1 MCCIMLKLYQEVLI
15 MAYANKN
22 EQMEYQNNYNK
33 QKYDSVRVTVPKGKK
48 DEYMKLADKLG
59 LKLNTLINQLL
70 EDKLNKIR
78 IEPE

>member
-1 MCCIMLKLYQEVLI
+1 

-48 DEYMKLADKLG
+48 AEYMALAERHG
-59 LKLNTLINQLL
+59 IKLNTLINKLL
-70 EDKLNKIR
+70 EEKLN
-78 IEPE
+78 E